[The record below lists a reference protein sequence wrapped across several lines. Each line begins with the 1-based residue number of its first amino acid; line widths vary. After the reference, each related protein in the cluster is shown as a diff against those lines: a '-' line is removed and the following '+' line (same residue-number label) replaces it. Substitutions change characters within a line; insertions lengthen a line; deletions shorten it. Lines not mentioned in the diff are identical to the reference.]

1 MVFLRATSIKRKL
14 TLLVML
20 TTTVALLAAAVQFI
34 VNDVR
39 DYHRRVVADLAI
51 LAHII
56 GENCTSALDFDD
68 PKAAAQTLAAL
79 QAKTNI
85 LAAAVYS
92 KDGKLFAPY
101 LAHGQAPGVLP
112 DRAPAPAHTFLK
124 RRLVLCQSISKGDA
138 VVGSIYLDYDLIEVR
153 RRIAQNCAVVAAML
167 AISALIAFFV
177 STRLQRGISKP
188 ILDLAAVANVISEK
202 RDYSVR
208 ANKQTDDEIGF

>member
-1 MVFLRATSIKRKL
+1 MVLLRATSINRKL

-51 LAHII
+51 LGRII
-56 GENCTSALDFDD
+56 GENATSALDFDD

-79 QAKTNI
+79 QAKSNI

-101 LAHGQAPGVLP
+101 LAHGQSPGVLP
-112 DRAPAPAHTFLK
+112 ARAPTPSHRFLE
-124 RRLVLCQSISKGDA
+124 RRVVLSQSITKGDA

-153 RRIAQNCAVVAAML
+153 RRVAQNGAVVAAML
-167 AISALIAFFV
+167 AISGRIGYLV
-177 STRLQRGISKP
+177 SKRPQSGISKP
-188 ILDLAAVANVISEK
+188 SLD
-202 RDYSVR
+202 
-208 ANKQTDDEIGF
+208 